1 MRHSSTQVDRAGET
15 ARKVLVVDDDA
26 SWRALIVDSL
36 EELGYQAVEAAD
48 GEAALRALERGDC
61 SVMLLDLRMTGLS
74 GEEVLARLPPDAG
87 PRVVLLTAADM
98 DQVQQALGRRPHY
111 YLSKAAGRD
120 ALALLLQS
128 LEA

>member
-1 MRHSSTQVDRAGET
+1 MKHAWMQVDRAGSP

-26 SWRALIVDSL
+26 SWRALVVDSL

-61 SVMLLDLRMTGLS
+61 SVMLLDLRMPGLS
-74 GEEVLARLPPDAG
+74 GEEVLARLPAHDG

-111 YLSKAAGRD
+111 YLSKDAGRD